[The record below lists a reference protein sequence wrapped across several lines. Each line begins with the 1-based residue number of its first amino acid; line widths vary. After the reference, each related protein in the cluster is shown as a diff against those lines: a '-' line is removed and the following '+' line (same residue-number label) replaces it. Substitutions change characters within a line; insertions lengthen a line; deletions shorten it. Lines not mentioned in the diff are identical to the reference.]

1 MKTVAVIGDSQS
13 QGLVFYGN
21 ISDEL
26 AAQGFQFVGGYQQG
40 GATTRQILARVD
52 ELLGRTI
59 PDAVIVTAGGN
70 ETVGTAQAQAWGELV
85 SRLLAGGVRQ
95 VFWISPPA
103 SPEPVRDRGR
113 AAVSE
118 AQRPVVE
125 AAGATWISG
134 RVTADGIPRR
144 DEVHLTNAGYRVWSQ
159 RVVQTIAP
167 TLRGGTYLP
176 WLVALAGAAAAY
188 YLRPY
193 RAPILI
199 VTAATAL
206 ILYRRERAAPAKAP
220 ELPRSN

>member
-1 MKTVAVIGDSQS
+1 MKTVAVIGDSQA

-26 AAQGFQFVGGYQQG
+26 VAQGFQFVGGYQQG

-85 SRLLAGGVRQ
+85 SRLLAGGVRK

-113 AAVSE
+113 AAVSA

-134 RVTADGIPRR
+134 RDTAQGIPRR
-144 DEVHLTNAGYRVWSQ
+144 DEVHLTNAGYRIWA
-159 RVVQTIAP
+159 RRIAGIVGHA
-167 TLRGGTYLP
+167 TRGSYTPVIIGLTGL
-176 WLVALAGAAAAY
+176 AAAY
-188 YLRPY
+188 LVKPY
-193 RAPILI
+193 RGPILI
-199 VTAATAL
+199 ATLAL
-206 ILYRRERAAPAKAP
+206 STLLYYRETRAGKTPQL
-220 ELPRSN
+220 LPRSN